1 MENLPLD
8 SLAIIIVIFT
18 ISSLIY
24 FSIRTWRTNSLFQ
37 QGINFYQTKDYQNAE
52 KYFRQVI
59 AINSTNDVV
68 HLLLGDTL
76 MQQQQVEAAINEYEE
91 VIHRA
96 PKKIDAHLRLANALL
111 LQNKQKEAIDIL
123 KQAEDYFQSKRY
135 VNELARL
142 KEILQKIESQSPN
155 PQ

>member
-76 MQQQQVEAAINEYEE
+76 MQQQQVEAAISKYEE
-91 VIHRA
+91 VINRA

-111 LQNKQKEAIDIL
+111 LQNQQKEAIDIL

-142 KEILQKIESQSPN
+142 KEILQKIESQFN
-155 PQ
+155 